1 MADTVERKLR
11 RIERAVIQLI
21 YYLEKEAS
29 QVMPKKEA
37 ERRVATLHVARDL
50 LKPAKTGREEAS
62 CLGDLGD
69 VKSKSDWLVEQVEKY
84 VMRDY
89 RNDVIA
95 NIMTDSQMLSERTP
109 EKDEILM
116 VAVHAIA
123 NLIRGR
129 IKVRQPWKER
139 K

>member
-1 MADTVERKLR
+1 M
-11 RIERAVIQLI
+11 ERAITQLV
-21 YYLEKEAS
+21 YYLERDVS
-29 QVMPKKEA
+29 QAMSKRKA
-37 ERRVATLHVARDL
+37 EERMATLHTVRDL
-50 LKPAKTGREEAS
+50 LKPKKTEREEAV
-62 CLGDLGD
+62 CLSDLGD
-69 VKSKSDWLVEQVEKY
+69 IKSKADWLVGQVEKY

-95 NIMTDSQMLSERTP
+95 NIMTDSQMISERTP
-109 EKDEILM
+109 EGDEVLT